1 MGLKIVHDGSKPGD
15 VQENCCMCR
24 KPTRWWWGTGARN
37 VALCPDCAKTTKAS
51 ELPTKEA
58 WCAKERKLNP
68 TLARRHFGW

>member
-24 KPTRWWWGTGARN
+24 KPTPWWWGTGSRN
-37 VALCPDCAKTTKAS
+37 VALCHDCAKTTKAC
-51 ELPTKEA
+51 ELPTKEE